1 MNALIQAALDRSR
14 TILLLLLLILTAGG
28 VAYVTVPKEA
38 APDIDIP
45 IFFVSVTYQ
54 GISAE
59 DSERL
64 LIRPMEREL
73 RPIEGLDE
81 LLAQAGEGFAL
92 LRLDFEPGHDNRQAM
107 ADVREKVDLLRSQLP
122 AGAEEAQVL
131 EVDLSM
137 FPVLTTALSGPV
149 PERTLVRIARDLRD
163 QLESLPGV
171 LEVNI
176 GGDREDVLE
185 VLVDLLVMETYQLP
199 YQQLIGAIERNN
211 RLVAA
216 GAIDTGAGRVALK
229 VPGVIESLNDV
240 LALPVK
246 VEDGIVVTFGDVAT
260 GRRTFKDPNS
270 FARVNGQPA
279 VVLEIRKRGG
289 ANILDTVAAA
299 TAVIEAARSDWPEAL
314 RVDHLQ
320 NSAEDVADLLG
331 DLENNVVLAIVLVM
345 LTIVATLGGRS
356 SWLVGLAIP
365 GAFLGGILAIALL
378 GFTLNIVVLFAL
390 ILVVGMLV
398 DGAIVVVE
406 QADRYLAEGLPRRE
420 AFGRA
425 ALRMS
430 WPIIASTATTLTV
443 FLPILFWPGMVG
455 EFMFYLPATVIVTLL
470 ASLLMALIFI
480 PVLGSL
486 IGDETVSRPEQ
497 VARIQAAQRGD
508 FAHIDGF
515 TARYVRLLQS
525 LLARPGQTLAVA
537 LMMVVAA
544 YLSYLQFGRGVEFF
558 PDVEPRFAQV
568 QVQARG
574 DLSIWEADALM
585 RRVEARFLGDPELR
599 TVYARTIGDQAQR
612 LLANY
617 PEDVIGVIQLEF
629 IDWRLRPPAAVVLGR
644 LREAS
649 ADLPGVLLQFREQE
663 RGPGGGK
670 PIAVQLSGPDAESL
684 AAGVVRIRDHMQALG
699 GFIDIE
705 DDRSLPGIEVRA
717 RIDHR
722 EAARY
727 GADISLL
734 GDAVQML
741 TAGIRLGGYRPDDA
755 DEEVDIRVR
764 LPFDER
770 NLAQLSALRVPTAF
784 GLVPVNNFV
793 DFQPGART
801 GLIKRVDGQR
811 ALTLSADVAPGLLV
825 DDQVR
830 RLQAALSGDPLPQ
843 NVQLRWR
850 GQAEDQAEA
859 VSFLRL
865 AFGLSIFLM
874 FMILVTQFN
883 SLYQAA
889 LVLSAIV
896 FSTAGVLLGLLLRQ
910 EPFGI
915 VMSGIGVIALAG
927 VVVNNNIVLIDT
939 YNVLRRSGIAP
950 FDAALRTGAQR
961 LRPVLLTTVT
971 TILGLLP
978 MVMMLTVDFF
988 GRDLSIGAPST
999 QYWVQLATAISGGL
1013 LLATPLTLLFTPVM
1027 LVWGDRGGVARG
1039 WQGPGSRESVSQEQN
1054 ATR

>member
-1 MNALIQAALDRSR
+1 MNVLIQAALNRSR
-14 TILLLLLLILTAGG
+14 TVMLLLLLILTAGG

-45 IFFVSVTYQ
+45 IFFVSVSYQ

-73 RPIEGLDE
+73 RPLDGLKE

-107 ADVREKVDLLRSQLP
+107 ADVREKVDMVRSQLP
-122 AGAEEAQVL
+122 AGAQEPEVM

-163 QLESLPGV
+163 RLEALPGV

-199 YQQLIGAIERNN
+199 YQQLIAAIERNN

-216 GAIDTGAGRVALK
+216 GAIDTGTGRVSLK
-229 VPGVIESLNDV
+229 VPGVIESLEDV

-260 GRRTFKDPNS
+260 GRRTFKDPSS

-279 VVLEIRKRGG
+279 VVLEIRKRSG

-299 TAVIEAARSDWPEAL
+299 TAVIEAARVDWPEAL

-320 NSAEDVADLLG
+320 NTADDVADLLG

-425 ALRMS
+425 AARMA
-430 WPIIASTATTLTV
+430 WPIIASTATTLVV

-470 ASLLMALIFI
+470 ASLLMALVFI

-486 IGDETVSRPEQ
+486 MGDEKVSRPEQ
-497 VARIQAAQRGD
+497 VQRIQAAERGD
-508 FAHIDGF
+508 FDHIDGF
-515 TARYVRLLQS
+515 TARYVKLLRN
-525 LLARPGQTLAVA
+525 LLARPGQTLAA
-537 LMMVVAA
+537 ASMMVLAA
-544 YLSYLQFGRGVEFF
+544 YLSYAQFGRGIEFF
-558 PDVEPRFAQV
+558 PHVEPRFAQV

-574 DLSIWEADALM
+574 DLSIWEADALL
-585 RRVEARFLGDPELR
+585 RKVESRFLGDAELR

-612 LLANY
+612 LLSDYA
-617 PEDVIGVIQLEF
+617 EDVIGVIQLEF
-629 IDWRLRPPAAVVLGR
+629 IDWRLRPPAEEVLSR

-649 ADLPGVLLQFREQE
+649 ADLPGVVLQFREQE

-670 PIAVQLSGPDAESL
+670 PIQVEVSGGDADALTAAVT
-684 AAGVVRIRDHMQALG
+684 RIRGHMQALG
-699 GFIDIE
+699 GFTDIE
-705 DDRSLPGIEVRA
+705 DDRSLPGVEVRA
-717 RIDHR
+717 EIDHR

-741 TAGIRLGGYRPDDA
+741 TQGIRLGGYRPDDA

-764 LPFDER
+764 FPFDER
-770 NLAQLSALRVPTAF
+770 NLAQLAALRVPTAF

-801 GLIKRVDGQR
+801 GLIRRVDGR
-811 ALTLSADVAPGLLV
+811 RTLTVSADVAPGLLV

-830 RLQAALSGDPLPQ
+830 LLQRALAADELPEGIT
-843 NVQLRWR
+843 VRWR

-859 VSFLRL
+859 VSFLQL

-883 SLYQAA
+883 SLYQAV

-896 FSTAGVLLGLLLRQ
+896 FSTAGVLIGLFLRD

-939 YNVLRRSGIAP
+939 YNVIRRSGVEPI
-950 FDAALRTGAQR
+950 DAALRTGAQR
-961 LRPVLLTTVT
+961 LRPVLLTTIT

-978 MVMMLTVDFF
+978 MVIMLTVDFF
-988 GRDLSIGAPST
+988 GRDLSFGAPST

-1027 LVWGDRGGVARG
+1027 LVWGDRGRKVPAAQRD
-1039 WQGPGSRESVSQEQN
+1039 PGRTS
-1054 ATR
+1054 T